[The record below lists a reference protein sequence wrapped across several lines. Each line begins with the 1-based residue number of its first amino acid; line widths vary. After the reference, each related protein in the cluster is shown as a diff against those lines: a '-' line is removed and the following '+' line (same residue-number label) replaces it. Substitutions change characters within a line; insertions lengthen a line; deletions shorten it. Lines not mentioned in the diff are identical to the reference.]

1 MSVLAVPLVVR
12 IRIVPVIN
20 VTRVMRNVVVET
32 LLLESVQPRVV
43 QAAAGTQVVRD
54 TTECYNSLDE
64 LPNR

>member
-43 QAAAGTQVVRD
+43 QPAAGTQVVPD

-64 LPNR
+64 LPNG

>member
-43 QAAAGTQVVRD
+43 QAAAGTQVVLD